1 MATLQAPPTR
11 PAGLRMAIA
20 QPTIYWSGD
29 ENTAALLRTLAQAA
43 AQGAQL
49 CVFPELAV
57 TGFHRQI
64 AAAAKPDLVA
74 GWLQAVH
81 AACARHAIAA
91 VVGAPTFGDDERI
104 YNSMLMIDER
114 GACVGVVE
122 KTGLTD
128 PEATFFARGNARPV
142 ATLRGQRCTAVICRE
157 IEDLDAVCAQ
167 LAGHAPELIFWPGL
181 MAPEKGKEHIEPPE
195 HVQHA
200 QQLARRTDAFVVQAN
215 WPMTLN
221 YPDLSATTGKS
232 VAISPAGEI
241 VFALPQAAAGLAVF
255 TLGQSA
261 CVWSPH

>member
-20 QPTIYWSGD
+20 QPTMYWSGD

-104 YNSMLMIDER
+104 YNSMLLIDER

-232 VAISPAGEI
+232 VVISPAGEI

>member
-1 MATLQAPPTR
+1 MAAAHTTTAK
-11 PAGLRMAIA
+11 PAALRLAIA
-20 QPTIYWSGD
+20 QPTMYWTGD
-29 ENTAALLRTLAQAA
+29 ENTAGLLMTLEQAA
-43 AQGAQL
+43 AQGAAL

-64 AAAAKPDLVA
+64 ASAAKLDLVA
-74 GWLQAVH
+74 GWLAAIG
-81 AACARHAIAA
+81 AACARHSIAA

-181 MAPEKGKEHIEPPE
+181 MSPEKGREHIEPPE

-200 QQLARRTDAFVVQAN
+200 QQLARRTGAFVVQAN

-221 YPDLSATTGKS
+221 YPELSATTGKS
-232 VAISPAGEI
+232 VVISPAGEI
-241 VFALPQAAAGLAVF
+241 AFALPQAAAGLAVF
-255 TLGQSA
+255 TLGQTV